1 MLGES
6 SPRMSEWL
14 CLTEPLYW
22 PVSPASLETLI
33 PCWPLVAAPPER
45 WACTETYTL
54 PSAAGRQCR
63 EPWLSFSNGGMQSTV
78 VLTQLQDKCAIRACS
93 VLKSHLK
100 SFPYSFKLAIDS
112 FYKMPVI
119 L

>member
-33 PCWPLVAAPPER
+33 PCWPLVAAPPEVGVHR
-45 WACTETYTL
+45 NIHPSFCSRPAVQGTL
-54 PSAAGRQCR
+54 A
-63 EPWLSFSNGGMQSTV
+63 
-78 VLTQLQDKCAIRACS
+78 VL
-93 VLKSHLK
+93 
-100 SFPYSFKLAIDS
+100 
-112 FYKMPVI
+112 
-119 L
+119 